1 MGHDSNLTQVVSIKI
16 IPQFFYFSAILHLED
31 RNKKLMY
38 NQEEDPGFNP
48 TPIHILAW
56 GGRQERAA
64 KTSAV
69 VPIGSEAEER
79 ELLAAQAAKLS
90 EVRINI
96 AFNLYK
102 IKH

>member
-1 MGHDSNLTQVVSIKI
+1 
-16 IPQFFYFSAILHLED
+16 
-31 RNKKLMY
+31 MY

-90 EVRINI
+90 EVRINS
-96 AFNLYK
+96 FNLLK
-102 IKH
+102 IKHDCIEGDGTVLHNPRGKRVA

>member
-1 MGHDSNLTQVVSIKI
+1 MCISRNLPRFKQI
-16 IPQFFYFSAILHLED
+16 
-31 RNKKLMY
+31 MY
-38 NQEEDPGFNP
+38 MQEEDPGFNP

-96 AFNLYK
+96 ALIY
-102 IKH
+102 IKN